1 MNGEESKEIY
11 DEKGKKRLT
20 DNRNDMGMEVKRG
33 NVRWKLTCIWGKSKI
48 EMALALPHHDLVFFY
63 KSIPFNYAFSHF

>member
-33 NVRWKLTCIWGKSKI
+33 NVRWKLTCI
-48 EMALALPHHDLVFFY
+48 
-63 KSIPFNYAFSHF
+63 

>member
-20 DNRNDMGMEVKRG
+20 DNRNHMRMEVKEG
-33 NVRWKLTCIWGKSKI
+33 NVRWKLSCI
-48 EMALALPHHDLVFFY
+48 
-63 KSIPFNYAFSHF
+63 

>member
-20 DNRNDMGMEVKRG
+20 DNRNHMGMEVKEG
-33 NVRWKLTCIWGKSKI
+33 NVRWKLSCIWGKSKI
-48 EMALALPHHDLVFFY
+48 ELAIVLPYQDMAFVL
-63 KSIPFNYAFSHF
+63 

>member
-20 DNRNDMGMEVKRG
+20 DNRNDMGMELKKG

-48 EMALALPHHDLVFFY
+48 ETALALPYQDMVFIY